1 MGFRL
6 LGAMTDLSIQPWS
19 AVWRIP
25 TSRGPVLLKQAMRTP
40 SAEGKILAFCAAAAP
55 EYVDPPLACD
65 PSTGRILMI
74 DGGSTMSQDLAT
86 PDAFAALVGDYAA
99 LQQAT
104 IGRRREAEAAGMLSW
119 DPADAAQGAARQ
131 AAALHALPA
140 SDPRHIT
147 TAQRDQLLD
156 NLDVY
161 TVSGTALANSP
172 IPYCLDHGDLWSDN
186 VLTPRA
192 VGGRYR
198 FIDFGDAAWTHPFL
212 SLLSLLVDGQR
223 QWSPSWDMT
232 HGGLDHPALEGVID
246 AYLQSWSGYAS
257 RPHLE
262 RLLGHALVV
271 APLRR
276 SHVLLA
282 HMTIAT
288 DADAEELGPTPWTWL
303 TQPDKLELRCRIPRA
318 VQ

>member
-1 MGFRL
+1 MRPQHRADPDDRL
-6 LGAMTDLSIQPWS
+6 RVHD
-19 AVWRIP
+19 
-25 TSRGPVLLKQAMRTP
+25 
-40 SAEGKILAFCAAAAP
+40 E
-55 EYVDPPLACD
+55 
-65 PSTGRILMI
+65 
-74 DGGSTMSQDLAT
+74 QDLAT
-86 PDAFAALVGDYAA
+86 PDNFAALAVDYAA

-104 IGRRREAEAAGMLSW
+104 IGRRRGAEAAGMLSW
-119 DPADAAQGAARQ
+119 DPADAARGAARQ
-131 AAALHALPA
+131 ALALHALPA

-172 IPYCLDHGDLWSDN
+172 IPYCLDHGDLWSGN
-186 VLTPRA
+186 VLTPRV
-192 VGGRYR
+192 VGGCYR

-223 QWSPSWDMT
+223 QWSPSWEMT
-232 HGGLDHPALEGVID
+232 RGGLDHPALEGVID
-246 AYLQSWSGYAS
+246 AYLQSWRGYAS

-276 SHVLLA
+276 SHALLA
-282 HMTIAT
+282 NMTIAT